1 MSFTRKE
8 FTPLNCLK
16 DQNNHWIKMK
26 LVSCKTI
33 LSMVQERIES
43 KLNNFW
49 LSILKHMWKQD
60 KTHIDCL
67 MKRLNHNYLSIP
79 KSEAA
84 VTSQF
89 QNPITLS
96 FKSSSAHD
104 FKLLRIFSWTES
116 NSVNF
121 IVKSSI
127 SLMYFESIL
136 NLTD

>member
-16 DQNNHWIKMK
+16 DQSSHWIKMK
-26 LVSCKTI
+26 LVSCKTTS
-33 LSMVQERIES
+33 SMVQERIENR
-43 KLNNFW
+43 LNNSW
-49 LSILKHMWKQD
+49 LSIHKHLWKQD
-60 KTHIDCL
+60 KTHTECL

-96 FKSSSAHD
+96 FKSSSALD

-127 SLMYFESIL
+127 SLMYFESML